1 MRPFGLGDRIRVTI
15 GHFFSEIGD
24 AEARR
29 MRAVLSLARKRRLPA
44 VISEAGE
51 WGKPDHSAFT

>member
-1 MRPFGLGDRIRVTI
+1 MRPFGLVDRIRVPI
-15 GHFFSEIGD
+15 GHFLSKIGD
-24 AEARR
+24 AVARR
-29 MRAVLSLARKRRLPA
+29 LRAVLSLARKRGLPA